1 MSDVTM
7 DMPEEPEPL
16 RREDYPQITYWYKH
30 ERQEERKR
38 RKSQKESEQ
47 QPSNALRGPGR
58 AAAGENVSFWFLQ
71 NVDGTEIDGH
81 TLTELRAVCRDTW
94 ATIAKKRGDLG
105 LPWRCVCPMHK
116 LEFFLRVEA
125 KFPLL
130 RFCSNHYK
138 ANAIATSD
146 YTHWY
151 KLYVKHGKGKA
162 KSEDEEK
169 AKPSTGKRSRSTL
182 ATHTRRVQRRDSRSR
197 RVRQMEDEETQ
208 DEEED
213 KSDRKSDNNEDD
225 QSDDDDDD
233 DEDDQSDDDEDDDED
248 DDAVVTVE
256 SLAGEEQDQEV
267 IIISDDEDEDPDAGQ
282 TPPRP
287 PRQSPP
293 HPARVLAA
301 SSSNNNHGVLSS
313 TVCIHMKPLPPSRP
327 TAGASLKAS
336 NGGTQNK
343 SNAPCVKPRPIGAS
357 HTVSMS
363 IRNRTAVPMVHLTV
377 IHPCHPLT
385 TQSP

>member
-213 KSDRKSDNNEDD
+213 KSDRKSDDN
-225 QSDDDDDD
+225 
-233 DEDDQSDDDEDDDED
+233 EDDQSDDDEDDDED

-327 TAGASLKAS
+327 TAGVSLKAS

>member
-1 MSDVTM
+1 MFQPKGSLIFTVSSKTELYLSAGRGFHSDDVRGVTEAAQQGLAGA
-7 DMPEEPEPL
+7 PLLARSTGEEVGV
-16 RREDYPQITYWYKH
+16 REEFLPNLSATLTAFQITF
-30 ERQEERKR
+30 Q
-38 RKSQKESEQ
+38 SE
-47 QPSNALRGPGR
+47 
-58 AAAGENVSFWFLQ
+58 
-71 NVDGTEIDGH
+71 
-81 TLTELRAVCRDTW
+81 LT
-94 ATIAKKRGDLG
+94 
-105 LPWRCVCPMHK
+105 
-116 LEFFLRVEA
+116 
-125 KFPLL
+125 
-130 RFCSNHYK
+130 Y
-138 ANAIATSD
+138 
-146 YTHWY
+146 
-151 KLYVKHGKGKA
+151 
-162 KSEDEEK
+162 
-169 AKPSTGKRSRSTL
+169 
-182 ATHTRRVQRRDSRSR
+182 
-197 RVRQMEDEETQ
+197 
-208 DEEED
+208 
-213 KSDRKSDNNEDD
+213 
-225 QSDDDDDD
+225 
-233 DEDDQSDDDEDDDED
+233 
-248 DDAVVTVE
+248 
-256 SLAGEEQDQEV
+256 
-267 IIISDDEDEDPDAGQ
+267 DPDAGQ